1 MQSDQQSFETA
12 RRQEWKRLYENLKQ
26 ILSTHGRNDPFGDGD
41 YFLIDDD
48 YGTYQHKIEC
58 SKESFFRSAALLD
71 TKELLCHYEGPWQ
84 VIFVLARSAGGP
96 AACTVTR
103 AYMTPQAAS
112 DEE

>member
-1 MQSDQQSFETA
+1 MYQSLEQT
-12 RRQEWKRLYENLKQ
+12 
-26 ILSTHGRNDPFGDGD
+26 LSKLGRNDPFGEGD

-48 YGTYQHKIEC
+48 YGTYQHKVEC
-58 SKESFFRSAALLD
+58 SKESFLRSRALLD
-71 TKELLCHYEGPWQ
+71 TQELLSQYEGPWE

-103 AYMTPQAAS
+103 ADITPQVTG